1 MQLEQTEQAVNDFV
15 ANILANGSDDQLFA
29 SGYLQG
35 HLDLILQ
42 GCIQEQ
48 QDFTNFMAQM
58 EQSLT
63 LAYSNNELAQPDRL
77 LVQDCWLQ
85 LKAKFS

>member
-1 MQLEQTEQAVNDFV
+1 MTLEQTEQIINDFL
-15 ANILANGSDDQLFA
+15 ANILESGSDDALFA

-42 GCIQEQ
+42 GCLQAQ
-48 QDFTNFMAQM
+48 QDFSQFMQAM

-63 LAYSNNELAQPDRL
+63 LAYGKNELSQLDRT
-77 LVQDCWLQ
+77 LVENCWIE
-85 LKAKFS
+85 LKAKF

>member
-48 QDFTNFMAQM
+48 QDITNFMAQM